1 MISQLINKPLLA
13 TPQQISYTK
22 GFEFVRFPRFEGKVA
37 IIPVE
42 GLLLHRS
49 QSSGTSYQFIRLLL
63 NEALNSPQVEHI
75 VLDIDSGGG
84 EVSGLFDLVDE
95 IVEARSKKPITAL
108 INEHA
113 YSAAYLIA
121 SSASQI
127 IAPRT
132 ATVGSIGVIVAHVD
146 QSEAE
151 EKMGFKVTEIYA
163 GKHKIDFSPHFALSD
178 DAKLELQAQVDD
190 TYDLF
195 TQTLAKNRN
204 ASAEDFRLTEAKIFS
219 SNQALPLQLIDKIQP
234 PNKFFEELLM
244 TEENNSADI
253 LKQERERM
261 KTVFNLCNLAKQPE
275 CAVDFIEQ
283 GTSTEEVRK
292 FLFDKLV
299 TDTQEHI
306 INAIGETQ
314 ANHNQLI
321 QSMVQ
326 GLRK

>member
-1 MISQLINKPLLA
+1 MIPQLINKPLLA
-13 TPQQISYTK
+13 TPQQISYSK
-22 GFEFVRFPRFEGKVA
+22 GFDFVRFPRFEGKIA

-42 GLLLHRS
+42 GLLLHRF
-49 QSSGTSYQFIRLLL
+49 QGYGTSYQYIRALLS
-63 NEALNSPQVEHI
+63 EALNSPQVEHI

-121 SSASQI
+121 SSANQI
-127 IAPRT
+127 IASRT
-132 ATVGSIGVIVAHVD
+132 ASVGSIGVIVAHVD

-178 DAKLELQAQVDD
+178 DAKLELQAQVND
-190 TYDLF
+190 TYELF
-195 TQTLAKNRN
+195 TQTLSRNRN
-204 ASAEDFRLTEAKIFS
+204 APSENFRLTEAKIFS
-219 SNQALPLQLIDKIQP
+219 SNQAMPLQLIDKIQS
-234 PNKFFEELLM
+234 PNKFFEEILM
-244 TEENNSADI
+244 TEETNPADI

-261 KTVFNLCNLAKQPE
+261 KAIFNLCGLAKQPE
-275 CAVDFIEQ
+275 CAADFIEQ
-283 GTSTEEVRK
+283 GTTTEEVRK
-292 FLFDKLV
+292 ILFDKLV
-299 TDTQEHI
+299 ANTQEPI
-306 INAIGETQ
+306 INAIGESQ
-314 ANHNQLI
+314 ANHNQLL

-326 GLRK
+326 GLQK

>member
-1 MISQLINKPLLA
+1 MIPQLMNKPLLA
-13 TPQQISYTK
+13 THQQLSFTK
-22 GFEFVRFPRFEGKVA
+22 GLDFVRFPRFEGKVA

-49 QSSGTSYQFIRLLL
+49 QGYGTSYQFIRMLL

-95 IVEARSKKPITAL
+95 IVEARTKKPITAL

-132 ATVGSIGVIVAHVD
+132 ASVGSIGVIVAHVD

-190 TYDLF
+190 TYDLL
-195 TQTLAKNRN
+195 TQTLARNRN
-204 ASAEDFRLTEAKIFS
+204 ASQDDFRSTEAKIFS
-219 SNQALPLQLIDKIQP
+219 SNQALPLQLIDKIQS

-244 TEENNSADI
+244 KEENNPDAI

-261 KTVFNLCNLAKQPE
+261 KTIFNLCGLAKQPE
-275 CAVDFIEQ
+275 CAGDFIEE
-283 GTSTEEVRK
+283 GSSVDEVRK
-292 FLFDKLV
+292 ILFDKLAA
-299 TDTQEHI
+299 TTHEPI

-314 ANHNQLI
+314 TNHNQLI

-326 GLRK
+326 GLQK